1 MNQYFYLD
9 SARQQQGPVDGAQL
23 PSYGVN
29 AETLV
34 WCNGMA
40 DWTPAGQVPEL
51 AAILTPNPTYTAPNP
66 GYAAP
71 NPGYGQPNPGYNA
84 SPGYQQPATPN
95 PAPGAYGQGAPQPN
109 PYGAAGQPPCPD
121 NNLVW
126 AILTTLFCCLP
137 FGIVAIVYSS
147 KVNSLYATGQY
158 AMAVD
163 ASEKAKKWSIWSAAS
178 AIAIWVIYALV
189 LLIIAAAS

>member
-23 PSYGVN
+23 PAYGVN

-34 WCNGMA
+34 WCNGMS
-40 DWTPAGQVPEL
+40 DWTPAGQVAEL
-51 AAILTPNPTYTAPNP
+51 AAILMPSPANTPPNPGYTAPNP
-66 GYAAP
+66 GYTP
-71 NPGYGQPNPGYNA
+71 SNPGYT
-84 SPGYQQPATPN
+84 SSTGYQQSASPN

-109 PYGAAGQPPCPD
+109 PYGAVGQPPCPD

-126 AILTTLFCCLP
+126 AILTTVFCCLP

-158 AMAVD
+158 DMAVD
-163 ASEKAKKWSIWSAAS
+163 ASEKAKKWSIWSAIS
-178 AIAIWVIYALV
+178 AIAVCVIYG
-189 LLIIAAAS
+189 LIMMIAIAAS